1 MKNIVQV
8 IHEDICNYNNER
20 YSFEVPLDIQLEKDD
35 VVLVATKYG
44 NRIARCVTKTVM
56 MSDEMIDMMMRGKK
70 VTGKVLG
77 KFEYKEF

>member
-8 IHEDICNYNNER
+8 IHDADYNKQR
-20 YSFEVPLDIQLEKDD
+20 YCFEVPLDIALEKGD
-35 VVLVATKYG
+35 VVMVATKNG
-44 NRIARCVTKTVM
+44 NRVAHCATKTVM
-56 MSDEMIDMMMRGKK
+56 MSDEMIDMMMWGKK

>member
-8 IHEDICNYNNER
+8 IHEERYNNER
-20 YSFEVPLDIQLEKDD
+20 YSFEAPLDVYLEKDD
-35 VVLVATKYG
+35 VVLVATKNG
-44 NRIARCVTKTVM
+44 NKIARCVTKTVM
-56 MSDEMIDMMMRGKK
+56 MSDDMIDMMMYGKK

>member
-8 IHEDICNYNNER
+8 IHEGDYNRGR
-20 YSFEVPLDIQLEKDD
+20 YCFEVPLDITLEKGD
-35 VVLVATKYG
+35 VVLVATKNG
-44 NRIARCVTKTVM
+44 NRLAHCATKTIM
-56 MSDEMIDMMMRGKK
+56 MSDEMVDMMMFGKK

>member
-8 IHEDICNYNNER
+8 IHEGDIYNRNR
-20 YSFEVPLDIQLEKDD
+20 YCFEVPIDIILEKGEM
-35 VVLVATKYG
+35 VLVATKNG
-44 NRIARCVTKTVM
+44 NKIARCATRTVM
-56 MSDEMIDMMMRGKK
+56 MSDEMIDMMMFGKK

>member
-8 IHEDICNYNNER
+8 IHKDIYNNER

-44 NRIARCVTKTVM
+44 NKIARCVTKTVM
-56 MSDEMIDMMMRGKK
+56 MSDEMIDMMMHGKK